1 MRMRS
6 QGDSLLTSRCIHQN
20 RSARTHM
27 KCPKESQ
34 VRLHGVSMPPWDRVG
49 KIVPYAR
56 TTCLQDD
63 TPVGGVLGGGDMHS
77 KKRTSVG
84 WRVGDVRCGSMVLY
98 NDQQV

>member
-1 MRMRS
+1 M
-6 QGDSLLTSRCIHQN
+6 Q
-20 RSARTHM
+20 
-27 KCPKESQ
+27 
-34 VRLHGVSMPPWDRVG
+34 GVSMPPWDRLG

-84 WRVGDVRCGSMVLY
+84 WRVGFDLKMANPRRVNFKASVFYY
-98 NDQQV
+98 NIHVSEKKCK